1 MSKGMFVSGVIQERF
16 SDYRKPALMLLAPT
30 CTWKCCTESGIP
42 PDVCINNH
50 LCSRQQYFLS
60 VEEMWHMYSTNPITC
75 ALLFGGLEPMDSID
89 GVLTMARYFRAHTRD
104 DIVVYTGYTHLEC
117 ASKLGP
123 FRELENMIFKFGR
136 YQPGDRPHVDRVLGV
151 PLASDNQYAI
161 RIGEFD

>member
-1 MSKGMFVSGVIQERF
+1 
-16 SDYRKPALMLLAPT
+16 
-30 CTWKCCTESGIP
+30 
-42 PDVCINNH
+42 
-50 LCSRQQYFLS
+50 
-60 VEEMWHMYSTNPITC
+60 
-75 ALLFGGLEPMDSID
+75 MDSID